1 MTTVD
6 RANGSAETSQVND
19 TTIVNITIQG
29 NYVIDADML
38 DRVLQFVLMQLDID
52 TAWLTLAPTPVTDT
66 PPA

>member
-19 TTIVNITIQG
+19 TTIVNVTIQG

-38 DRVLQFVLMQLDID
+38 DRVLQFVLMELDID
-52 TAWLTLAPTPVTDT
+52 TAWFTLAPDT

>member
-38 DRVLQFVLMQLDID
+38 DRILQFVLMELDID
-52 TAWLTLAPTPVTDT
+52 TAWRTVAPEQH
-66 PPA
+66 PA